1 MNRNKTSRQHNF
13 AVIPS
18 VDVPRSAFNLR
29 QTRKMAFDA
38 SDLIPIMCE
47 EVLPGDTWRHR
58 EGIAARLAT
67 PIAPVVDDLD
77 IETFYFWIP
86 NRIQANFTPGGN
98 IEGSTNQW
106 ENLITG
112 QEDETIP
119 TLSPPADGGGTRTI
133 PVGSVLDHFGL
144 PAGAY
149 ADVVGPPAI
158 QLEFNALP
166 IWGYFRI
173 YNEWFRDQNLIE
185 PWFWTSQFGT
195 NYETDEIGQGE
206 DTQWDMMPLRV
217 CKRHDYFTSSL
228 PFAQKGPAVTL
239 SLGTT
244 APIFTAAAPVT
255 TGTQAA
261 MQLRRASTG
270 VPVTATSTLGVVDP
284 GSGTTEMWF
293 DAAGGFVSGDGGVYP
308 SNLVADLTAATAQT
322 INEIRLA
329 AVTQQLLERDARG
342 GSRYVEN
349 LLAHWGVRSPDYRM
363 NRPEYLGGSKI
374 PVTVNPIAQTAAY
387 DAEPANAASAVG
399 NLGAEMHA
407 NNVART
413 FNFAATEHGYIIGVA
428 CVRATPTYQQGFR
441 RHWIARRTRLDF
453 WDPLFSSLGEQAVL
467 TQEIYMPPTIVASNN
482 TWGYQEQGAEY
493 RYTPNEITGVL
504 RSTAPQPLDWWHY
517 AEEFMDEPALNA
529 EFILDKT
536 KETLARSLAT
546 APSAQWSAQM
556 IIDIVHDSQVARMMP
571 AYSVPGIDRF

>member
-1 MNRNKTSRQHNF
+1 MFRNKTSRQHNF

-18 VDVPRSAFNLR
+18 ADVPRSQFRMR

-47 EVLPGDTWRHR
+47 EVLPGDTWRHK
-58 EGIAARLAT
+58 EAIMARLAT

-77 IETFYFWIP
+77 IETFYFYIP
-86 NRIQANFTPGGN
+86 NRILANNTPGGN
-98 IEGSTNQW
+98 AAGSTNQW
-106 ENLITG
+106 EDLITG
-112 QEDETIP
+112 QEDTTMP
-119 TLSPPADGGGTRTI
+119 LLSPPADGGGTRTI

-144 PAGAY
+144 PSGQY
-149 ADVVGPPAI
+149 ADVVGPPAA
-158 QLEFNALP
+158 QLQFNALP
-166 IWGYFRI
+166 IWGYFKI
-173 YNEWFRDQNLIE
+173 YNEWFRDENLIE
-185 PWFWTSQFGT
+185 PWYWTSQFGNT
-195 NYETDEIGQGE
+195 YETDEIGQG
-206 DTQWDMMPLRV
+206 DATQWDMMPLRV
-217 CKRHDYFTSSL
+217 CKRSDYFTRSL

-244 APIFTAAAPVT
+244 APIFTSATQVT
-255 TGTQAA
+255 TGAQEP
-261 MQLRRASTG
+261 MSIRKAS
-270 VPVTATSTLGVVDP
+270 D
-284 GSGTTEMWF
+284 GTTIPGTSSVGVFNAGADSQLWY
-293 DAAGGFVSGDGGVYP
+293 DAAGGVVSLDGGLYP
-308 SNLVADLTAATAQT
+308 SNLVADLSAATAQT

-329 AVTQQLLERDARG
+329 SVTQQLLERDARG
-342 GSRYVEN
+342 GTRYVEN
-349 LLAHWGVRSPDYRM
+349 LLAHWGVRSPDYRL

-407 NNVART
+407 SNVART
-413 FNFAATEHGYIIGVA
+413 FSGAFTEHGYIIGLA
-428 CVRATPTYQQGFR
+428 CARATPTYQQGFR
-441 RHWIARRTRLDF
+441 RHWLFRNTRLDF
-453 WDPLFSSLGEQAVL
+453 WDPLFSTLGEQAVH
-467 TQEIYMPPTIVASNN
+467 TQEIFMPATLTPANA

-517 AEEFMDEPALNA
+517 AEEFEDEPALNA

-546 APSAQWSAQM
+546 APSAQWSAQ
-556 IIDIVHDSQVARMMP
+556 IIMDIVHDSQVARLMP
-571 AYSVPGIDRF
+571 AYSVPGIDKF